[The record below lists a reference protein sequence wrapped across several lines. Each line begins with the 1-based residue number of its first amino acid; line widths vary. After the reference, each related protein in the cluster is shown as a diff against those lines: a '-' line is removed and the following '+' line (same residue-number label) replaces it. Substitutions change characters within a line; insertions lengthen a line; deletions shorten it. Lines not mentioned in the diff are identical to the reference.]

1 MAVFTGEE
9 FMYNNISSSKFGLT
23 IGYIENT
30 SSSENT
36 LSTKVDF
43 ITQKLPR
50 RSKVYHLGSVANE
63 QLSFTLSF
71 FRDSPIFPDER
82 EAIAHWLTS
91 NTEFK
96 KLQIIQDNMNTIY
109 YNCYFD
115 EFKYV
120 VFSAQAYGFTAT
132 IICDA
137 PFAWKNPQFVE
148 KTNEMITE
156 GIYPNQTSL
165 KLYNISSDS
174 NMTKPTS
181 IIVELG
187 ENSNEFRLTNHSNN
201 NEYFQF
207 NGLVVGEKVSINC
220 DLQIIES
227 LTRPNTIIVDKF
239 SGEFLELINGLNK
252 ITVEG
257 QIKYIRIDYQSG
269 RKVG

>member
-9 FMYNNISSSKFGLT
+9 FMYNGVASSKFGLT
-23 IGYIENT
+23 IGYIDDT
-30 SSSENT
+30 SNSENT
-36 LSTKVDF
+36 LSTNTEI

-50 RSKVYHLGSVANE
+50 RSKVYRLGSVANE
-63 QLSFTLSF
+63 PLTFTLSF
-71 FRDSPIFPDER
+71 FRNSPIYPDER

-91 NTEFK
+91 STEFK
-96 KLQIIQDNMNTIY
+96 KLQIIQDNMNTVY
-109 YNCYFD
+109 YNCYFN
-115 EFKYV
+115 ELKYI

-132 IICDA
+132 VICDA
-137 PFAWKNPQFVE
+137 PFAWKKSQFVE
-148 KTNEMITE
+148 KKNEMISE
-156 GIYPNQTSL
+156 GIYPNTTSFNI
-165 KLYNISSDS
+165 YNISSDS
-174 NMTKPTS
+174 NMTRPTA

-187 ENSNEFRLTNHSNN
+187 ENCNSFKLINQSNN
-201 NEYFQF
+201 NEYFEF
-207 NGLVVGEKVSINC
+207 DNLVVGEKIHINC